1 MRKAAR
7 FKFVSSIFFL
17 STFGSCLPE
26 KELDP
31 KIVTSN
37 DKCYF
42 AVQNILTFL
51 KENLSSN
58 NLKNLHMSLFEKL
71 LMN

>member
-7 FKFVSSIFFL
+7 FKFLSSIFFL
-17 STFGSCLPE
+17 SIFGSCLPE
-26 KELDP
+26 KEPDP

-42 AVQNILTFL
+42 AVQNMLTFL
-51 KENLSSN
+51 KENLDAN
-58 NLKNLHMSLFEKL
+58 N
-71 LMN
+71 